1 MYLALA
7 LITLIN
13 MEKVDHAAQSNENFN
28 SSMGGSSR
36 AEMGKSFTPGPG
48 QYYKY
53 ENQNYKFAYTK

>member
-1 MYLALA
+1 
-7 LITLIN
+7 
-13 MEKVDHAAQSNENFN
+13 MEKVDHAAQSNYNFN

-53 ENQNYKFAYTK
+53 